1 MSVRSQSNV
10 IIFLSMSSNLAFHG
24 EFGDSMVDLV
34 GLGQVGFAPCNMP
47 SSQGILEKMGP

>member
-34 GLGQVGFAPCNMP
+34 GLGQVGFAPCNALKP
-47 SSQGILEKMGP
+47 GHS